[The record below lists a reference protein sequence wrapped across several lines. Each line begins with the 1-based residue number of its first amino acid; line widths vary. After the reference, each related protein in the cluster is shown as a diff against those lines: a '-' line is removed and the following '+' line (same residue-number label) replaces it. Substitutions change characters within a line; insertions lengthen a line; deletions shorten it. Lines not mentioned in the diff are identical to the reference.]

1 MLHHFGEKNTSDAVI
16 NQISLYMLQRLEQNI
31 ITLVKTE
38 LQNLQKSLT
47 PNPDV
52 QRSEENV
59 TENPEE
65 EGEESSRD
73 HLMKVI
79 LKEMRSMG
87 DNELADCLHYSKN
100 IYLCLERSKNYFARL
115 ICSTTHSSEASRM

>member
-1 MLHHFGEKNTSDAVI
+1 
-16 NQISLYMLQRLEQNI
+16 MLQLLEQNI

-38 LQNLQKSLT
+38 LQNLRKSLT

-59 TENPEE
+59 TENQEE

-73 HLMKVI
+73 HLRKVI
-79 LKEMRSMG
+79 VKEMRSMG
-87 DNELADCLHYSKN
+87 ENELADYLHNSKN
-100 IYLCLERSKNYFARL
+100 HIYIYLCLERSKNVKQNF
-115 ICSTTHSSEASRM
+115 MM

>member
-1 MLHHFGEKNTSDAVI
+1 
-16 NQISLYMLQRLEQNI
+16 MLQLLEQNI

-38 LQNLQKSLT
+38 LQNLRKSLT

-59 TENPEE
+59 TENQEE

-73 HLMKVI
+73 HLRKVI
-79 LKEMRSMG
+79 VKEMRSMG
-87 DNELADCLHYSKN
+87 DNELADYLHKSKN
-100 IYLCLERSKNYFARL
+100 IYLCLERSKNVKQNF
-115 ICSTTHSSEASRM
+115 MM